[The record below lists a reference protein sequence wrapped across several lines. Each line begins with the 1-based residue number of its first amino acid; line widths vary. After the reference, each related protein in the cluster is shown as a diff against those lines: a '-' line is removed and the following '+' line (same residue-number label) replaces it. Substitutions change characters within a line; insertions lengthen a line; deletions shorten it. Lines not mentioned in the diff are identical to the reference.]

1 MTPVL
6 KTHSLTKTYRSPIAQ
21 RKVKAVDDLSFEVYE
36 GEIFGFLGPN
46 GAGKTTT
53 TKILAGLLT
62 PTSGEAY
69 IFGKPLEETSVK
81 QRIGFLPEQP
91 YFYPYLTGA
100 ELLDFSAQL
109 FGIRRR
115 ERNKR
120 TDQLLA
126 AVGLENAA
134 RMRISSYSKGM
145 LQRIGLA
152 QALVNDPELLIL
164 DEPLGGLD
172 PVGRKDIRD
181 LILEMKEKGKT
192 VFFSSHILPD
202 VEMICDRVGILISGR
217 LISVG
222 RLDELL
228 AEKVESVEITAE
240 SLSESDLDDLR
251 ERASR
256 VLVSGE
262 KVMIVVE
269 SFEDGHEIQRKIL
282 NRGGRVLSVVPR
294 RKTLEE
300 HFMEELGTYREE
312 GG

>member
-6 KTHSLTKTYRSPIAQ
+6 ETRSLTKTYRSPIAQ
-21 RKVKAVDDLSFEVYE
+21 RKVKAVDDLTFEVYE

-62 PTSGEAY
+62 RTSGDAY
-69 IFGKPLEETSVK
+69 IFVSPLEDTSIK

-91 YFYPYLTGA
+91 YFYPYLTGV

-109 FGIRRR
+109 FGIPRT
-115 ERNKR
+115 ERKKR
-120 TDQLLA
+120 AERLLA
-126 AVGLENAA
+126 TVGLENAA
-134 RMRISSYSKGM
+134 RMKVSSYSKGM

-152 QALVNDPELLIL
+152 QAMINDPELLIL

-228 AEKVESVEITAE
+228 AEKVESVEITVE
-240 SLSESDLDDLR
+240 SLPESDLDSFR

-262 KVMIVVE
+262 KVMIVIE
-269 SFEDGHEIQRKIL
+269 SPEAGHEIQKEIL
-282 NRGGRVLSVVPR
+282 DRGGRVLSIVPR

-300 HFMEELGTYREE
+300 HFMEELGTYRGET
-312 GG
+312 G

>member
-6 KTHSLTKTYRSPIAQ
+6 ETRSLTKTYRSPIAQ
-21 RKVKAVDDLSFEVYE
+21 RKVKAVDDLTFEVYE

-62 PTSGEAY
+62 RTSGDAY
-69 IFGKPLEETSVK
+69 IFGSPLEDTSIK

-91 YFYPYLTGA
+91 YFYPYLTGV

-109 FGIRRR
+109 FGIPRT
-115 ERNKR
+115 ERKKR
-120 TDQLLA
+120 AERLLA
-126 AVGLENAA
+126 TVGLENAA
-134 RMRISSYSKGM
+134 RMKVSSYSKGM

-152 QALVNDPELLIL
+152 QAMINDPELLIL

-228 AEKVESVEITAE
+228 AEKVESVEITVE
-240 SLSESDLDDLR
+240 SLPESDLDSFR

-262 KVMIVVE
+262 KVMIVIE
-269 SFEDGHEIQRKIL
+269 SPEAGHEIQKEIL
-282 NRGGRVLSVVPR
+282 DRGGRVLSIVPR

-300 HFMEELGTYREE
+300 HFMEELGTYRGET
-312 GG
+312 G